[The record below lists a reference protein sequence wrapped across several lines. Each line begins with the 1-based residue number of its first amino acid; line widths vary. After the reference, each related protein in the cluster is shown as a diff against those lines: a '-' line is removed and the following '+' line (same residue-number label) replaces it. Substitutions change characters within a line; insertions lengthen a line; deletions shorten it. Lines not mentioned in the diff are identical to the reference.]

1 MHPAHLQWLAEHQT
15 LAAVL
20 QTVKQ
25 LALQIA
31 QAPRAE
37 DLRATRAML
46 VYLGDYPQ
54 RVHHRRE
61 ETELFA
67 RLRGRQPALDATIER
82 LHAEHDASAAA
93 VLRLAYQ
100 LNRAEFGAA
109 ADRER
114 FRADV
119 DRFVADWYAHMSAEE
134 TEVFPAAERLLDD
147 ADWQSIAQALA
158 GERDPLHGLAPDA
171 TFDELLKQIVRIAP
185 L

>member
-31 QAPRAE
+31 IEPRAE
-37 DLRATRAML
+37 HLRATRAML

-67 RLRGRQPALDATIER
+67 RLRGRDTALDASLDR
-82 LHAEHDASAAA
+82 LHAEHDASLAA

-109 ADRER
+109 VERER
-114 FRADV
+114 YRADV
-119 DRFVADWYAHMSAEE
+119 DRFVADWYAHIGAEE

-147 ADWQSIAQALA
+147 ADWQSIADELA
-158 GERDPLHGLAPDA
+158 RERDPLHGLAPDA

-185 L
+185 M

>member
-1 MHPAHLQWLAEHQT
+1 MHTAHLQWIAEHQR

-20 QTVKQ
+20 QTIKQ

-61 ETELFA
+61 DTELFA
-67 RLRGRQPALDATIER
+67 RLRGRDAALDAVLER
-82 LHAEHDASAAA
+82 LRGEHDASVPA
-93 VLRLAYQ
+93 VLRLAHQ
-100 LNRAEFGAA
+100 LNRAEFGVAE
-109 ADRER
+109 ER
-114 FRADV
+114 SRYRAEV

-158 GERDPLHGLAPDA
+158 HERDPLHGLAPDA
-171 TFDELLKQIVRIAP
+171 PFDELLKQIVRIAP
-185 L
+185 V